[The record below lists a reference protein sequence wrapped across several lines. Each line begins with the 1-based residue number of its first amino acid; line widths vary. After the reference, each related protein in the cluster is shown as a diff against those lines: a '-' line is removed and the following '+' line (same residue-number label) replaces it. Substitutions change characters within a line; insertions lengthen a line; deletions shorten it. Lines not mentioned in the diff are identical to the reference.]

1 MDAHEFI
8 RERYDWS
15 CEDLERWSDAMKA
28 LPGADFDN
36 VIDLMDSFAEFKQ
49 EQMYSEI
56 VQELELRKSKQ
67 MNTYFKGFY
76 TETIKF
82 IEQFKNK

>member
-15 CEDLERWSDAMKA
+15 CEDLERWSDAMKT
-28 LPGADFDN
+28 LPRANFDN

-49 EQMYSEI
+49 ERSYSEEE
-56 VQELELRKSKQ
+56 VLELLRKAHFVEQ
-67 MNTYFKGFY
+67 NIDEWF
-76 TETIKF
+76 
-82 IEQFKNK
+82 EQFKKK